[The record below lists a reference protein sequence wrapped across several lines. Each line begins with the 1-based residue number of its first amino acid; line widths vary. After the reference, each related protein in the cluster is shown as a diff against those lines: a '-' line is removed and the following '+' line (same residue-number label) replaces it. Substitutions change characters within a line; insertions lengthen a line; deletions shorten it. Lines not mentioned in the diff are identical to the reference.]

1 VDASDLEQGDLVD
14 LRLLPVVVA
23 GEDGPTVHV
32 QALEHQCVIVTQTC
46 DLVRELSVEP
56 FAQLA
61 GIRDL
66 EPEEWEDLRAGQF
79 SARLYALPAGTA
91 GLSCPAVD
99 IRAIATID
107 KQLLLDDTLPTRKPM
122 LSEGQRQQLGTWLG
136 RRSAR
141 VAFEDALEDAV
152 LRPLRSNLKTARNQQ
167 TEQGQLARAVIKLLV
182 GVMAQALRVV
192 YVVEPGTFEVL
203 GLDDQERRRAL
214 SRPLIGKT
222 IARARGAGW
231 EMRPQ
236 ITEPKDLTG
245 EELFYELDE
254 VDLDA
259 VVDASYAESAKPA
272 SGVLCAG
279 AVTRAV
285 EEWCSAST
293 RPARSVRTGARRS
306 VAQSIAR
313 GQTHRMA
320 KTITRVRRPCRAEEG
335 AACARGVPVPGQCG
349 SAGAPAQSRSANCR

>member
-1 VDASDLEQGDLVD
+1 MDIDALEQGDLID

-23 GEDGPTVHV
+23 GQDGLVVHV
-32 QALEHQCVIVTQTC
+32 QELEHQCVLVTQTC

-56 FAQLA
+56 FVQVA

-66 EPEEWEDLRAGQF
+66 DREEWEDLRVGQF

-107 KQLLLDDTLPTRKPM
+107 KRLLLDDSLPTQKPP

-152 LRPLRSNLKTARNQQ
+152 LRPLRSNLKAVRSQQ

-192 YVVEPGTFEVL
+192 YVVEPGTFEAL
-203 GLDDQERRRAL
+203 GLDDQARRRAL
-214 SRPLIGKT
+214 SRPLIGNT
-222 IARARGAGW
+222 IARAREAGW
-231 EMRPQ
+231 EMSPQ
-236 ITEPKDLTG
+236 IKEPRDLTG

-254 VDLDA
+254 VDLDS
-259 VVDASYAESAKPA
+259 VVNVSPAAES
-272 SGVLCAG
+272 
-279 AVTRAV
+279 
-285 EEWCSAST
+285 
-293 RPARSVRTGARRS
+293 
-306 VAQSIAR
+306 
-313 GQTHRMA
+313 
-320 KTITRVRRPCRAEEG
+320 
-335 AACARGVPVPGQCG
+335 
-349 SAGAPAQSRSANCR
+349 N